1 MGDSP
6 VPENAESATG
16 ETANVLGS
24 LPAKTAVKRSAKKNE
39 TKSVKK
45 SASSS
50 VAATGLTANAFS
62 GAPVST
68 APAEKKKREVTK
80 EQKDKT
86 ANSRALG
93 AATIAQRYI
102 EKIRE
107 EVPDLDIFSEDA
119 VKLLVGRKLTTPY
132 LKGLSEKDQSIIDDA
147 IEIVSRIRLKI
158 DKALKEAKGLP
169 IGEAAKAVKAN
180 MNADP
185 KTRVAKYL
193 TPERLLR
200 EEAFKRI
207 KEFKVKPSAAR
218 ITGYLTRKNSF
229 NKRNPKNEANKGIVA
244 AFLEGIALPDPTT
257 AQRAKKALKNAFK
270 TKRKAA
276 NNALRAVA
284 PTKTV
289 KGKTMKSVNPATV
302 KQYAE
307 LLNAGYKLSAQHMME
322 LASLVKKG
330 ELDAIDEHP
339 AIIGSDDP
347 YVNGLLEQIDD
358 KDICQR
364 CLLKTIFK
372 IEID

>member
-1 MGDSP
+1 MCDSP

-24 LPAKTAVKRSAKKNE
+24 LPVKTAVKRSAKKNE
-39 TKSVKK
+39 KK
-45 SASSS
+45 STKKNVSSS
-50 VAATGLTANAFS
+50 VTGLTANALS

-102 EKIRE
+102 EKIRT

-119 VKLLVGRKLTTPY
+119 VKLLVGRKLTTTY
-132 LKGLSEKDQSIIDDA
+132 LKGLSEAELATIDDA
-147 IEIVSRIRLKI
+147 IAIVSEIQLKVA
-158 DKALKEAKGLP
+158 KELKS
-169 IGEAAKAVKAN
+169 INVAAREVKAKL
-180 MNADP
+180 NAGP
-185 KTRVAKYL
+185 KTRVAKYS
-193 TPERLLR
+193 TPDRILR
-200 EEAFKRI
+200 EAAFKRI

-229 NKRNPKNEANKGIVA
+229 NKKNPKNEANKGIVA

-257 AQRAKKALKNAFK
+257 AQRAKKVLKNAFK

-307 LLNAGYKLSAQHMME
+307 LLNAGYELSAQHMME

>member
-1 MGDSP
+1 MSDEES
-6 VPENAESATG
+6 ATSATG

-24 LPAKTAVKRSAKKNE
+24 LPTKTAVKRSGTKKN
-39 TKSVKK
+39 VKK

-102 EKIRE
+102 EKILT
-107 EVPDLDIFSEDA
+107 EVPDLTIFSEDA
-119 VKLLVGRKLTTPY
+119 IKLLTKKKLTTAY
-132 LKGLSEKDQSIIDDA
+132 LKGLSEADQTKIDEA
-147 IEIVSRIRLKI
+147 IAIVSEIQLKVA
-158 DKALKEAKGLP
+158 KELKS
-169 IGEAAKAVKAN
+169 INAAAREVKARL
-180 MNADP
+180 NAGP
-185 KTRVAKYL
+185 KTRVAKYA

-200 EEAFKRI
+200 EAALKRI
-207 KEFKVKPSAAR
+207 QEFKVKPSAAR

-229 NKRNPKNEANKGIVA
+229 NKKNPKNETNKGMVA

-289 KGKTMKSVNPATV
+289 KGKTTKSVNPATV

-307 LLNAGYKLSAQHMME
+307 LLNAGYELSAQHMTE

-330 ELDAIDEHP
+330 ELDAVDEHP
-339 AIIGSDDP
+339 AIIGSEDP
-347 YVNGLLEQIDD
+347 PVTGLLEQLDD

-364 CLLKTIFK
+364 CLLATIFK
-372 IEID
+372 IEMD